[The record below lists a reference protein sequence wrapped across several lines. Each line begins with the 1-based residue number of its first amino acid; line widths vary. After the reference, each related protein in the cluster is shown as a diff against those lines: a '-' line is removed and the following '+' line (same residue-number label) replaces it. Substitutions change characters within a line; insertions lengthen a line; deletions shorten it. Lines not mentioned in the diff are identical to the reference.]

1 MTSDTASETPV
12 AQPRCKRWP
21 RILLAA
27 GAVVAIIGVTVA
39 VTRATTGQSTQPG
52 PTANA
57 AAAAPV
63 SVAATTSA
71 VPTVVPNNTGYLS
84 KKVGERAGLGAG
96 SEAAVEFWITKIT
109 VDSKCNPYSQ
119 RKPGTHSL
127 ILDMTVKT
135 HQDDGY
141 GSINAMPGLLNE
153 FAFSSEG
160 PAGVKNQAEWDSCHP
175 EVKRLPNVY
184 ALNSTYTGQIA
195 LATADSSGKL
205 QLNGAG
211 VGNVKGWEW
220 QF

>member
-1 MTSDTASETPV
+1 MTSDAASDTLI
-12 AQPRCKRWP
+12 AQPRHKRWP

-27 GAVVAIIGVTVA
+27 GGVVAIVAVTIA
-39 VTRATTGQSTQPG
+39 VTRATTAQPTQPS
-52 PTANA
+52 PTTNA
-57 AAAAPV
+57 AAAAPA
-63 SVAATTSA
+63 SVAATTST
-71 VPTVVPNNTGYLS
+71 VPTVVPNNTGYLT

-96 SEAAVEFWITKIT
+96 TEPAVEFWITKIT
-109 VDSKCNPYSQ
+109 IDSKCNPYSQ

-127 ILDMTVKT
+127 ILDVTVKT

-141 GSINAMPGLLNE
+141 GSIDAMPGLLNE
-153 FAFSSEG
+153 FAFSTEG

-195 LATADSSGKL
+195 LATADSFGKL

-211 VGNVKGWEW
+211 IDNVKGWEW
-220 QF
+220 PF